1 MDSEKI
7 TERFNE
13 LLRPVLEENGF
24 ELVKTEYVR
33 ESGNY
38 FLRAFIDKP
47 DGITIN
53 DCALVS
59 RIMSKKLDKDDFIE
73 ETYTM
78 EVCSPGFLENN
89 KEE

>member
-1 MDSEKI
+1 MDSEII

-73 ETYTM
+73 EAYTM

>member
-73 ETYTM
+73 EAYTM

>member
-38 FLRAFIDKP
+38 FLREFIDKP

-73 ETYTM
+73 EAYTM